1 MYFGDHIMDKI
12 STQWKSSKLMI
23 LYLLIAVIA
32 FGIVCIWR
40 IPQYTD
46 VLGWDEGLYMQN
58 GLLFATKLQKAWGPI
73 YGAWYY
79 FLHFFQSHPLYLYL
93 LNFQL
98 LTILP
103 GILFYAYWVRLGIRP
118 LIAAIVAMFYMA
130 SHINFY
136 SWPKISL
143 FTATVVAFTFLVSTF
158 FKRRLD
164 QIIIIAGG
172 IIVASYMRPEL
183 YLAYLLLFFIVVFL
197 ITRSLIKK
205 IKIEKITWGLL
216 GLLLVGTLGL
226 QKWLGNPLFN
236 FEGEGGRAVAAF
248 GQHFAYN
255 YTIWND
261 LRPDRW
267 QLHAG
272 IILKEVFGD
281 INNIGEAIKANPA
294 PIYKH
299 FTFNFTHYLENVWK
313 FYTDIF
319 LPETIFH
326 LKEIPRTIILGL
338 ILISI
343 FIFKKFSFSQ
353 WWSAIKDRAWDI
365 VLLAI
370 VVSPTFISVIVIF
383 PREHY
388 MVLQLIFSLTIILML
403 SYGFTGWRNVVEN
416 RNRIGIVS
424 ALVILLVW
432 LAPSAKDR
440 PYFDNFREPK
450 GNFNVQAAKVLEKF
464 TPLKDTVAISE
475 NEGGI
480 ICFIPPALSQH
491 YKWTPAV
498 WKEDVNFEKIADSL
512 HTQMYYV
519 TPLMIYDDRYLY
531 DTEWQDFTKNYESK
545 GYKKVSIAEEWYFLY
560 DTTAVKY
567 QP

>member
-1 MYFGDHIMDKI
+1 MF
-12 STQWKSSKLMI
+12 

-32 FGIVCIWR
+32 FGIICVWR
-40 IPQYTD
+40 IPEFTD

-73 YGAWYY
+73 YAAWYY
-79 FLHFFQSHPLYLYL
+79 FLHFFQSHPLNLYL
-93 LNFQL
+93 LNFQV
-98 LTILP
+98 LTVVP
-103 GILFYAYWVRLGIRP
+103 GVLFYIYWTRIGIRP
-118 LIAAIVAMFYMA
+118 LVSAVIAMFYIA

-143 FTATVVAFTFLVSTF
+143 FTTTLIALTFVVSTF
-158 FKRRLD
+158 FKRRID
-164 QIIIIAGG
+164 QVIIIAGG
-172 IIVASYMRPEL
+172 VIFASYMRPEL
-183 YLAYLLLFFIVVFL
+183 YLGYLLLFI
-197 ITRSLIKK
+197 IIISLLVYQLFKK
-205 IKIEKITWGLL
+205 IKIEKFTWALFVIL
-216 GLLLVGTLGL
+216 IIGTVGL

-267 QLHAG
+267 QLHAD
-272 IILKEVFGD
+272 IIIKEVFGD
-281 INNIGEAIKANPA
+281 VANIGDAIKANPA
-294 PIYKH
+294 PIYHH
-299 FTFNFTHYLENVWK
+299 FAYNFTHYLENVWK

-319 LPETIFH
+319 LPESIFK

-338 ILISI
+338 VLIAL
-343 FIFKKFSFSQ
+343 FALKMFSFKN
-353 WWSAIKDRAWDI
+353 WWTKFKSHGWDWL
-365 VLLAI
+365 LLAI

-388 MVLQLIFSLTIILML
+388 MVLQLILLLTLILTL
-403 SYGFTGWRNVVEN
+403 SYGFTGWKNPVATRE
-416 RNRIGIVS
+416 RLGLVS
-424 ALVILLVW
+424 IFVFLLII
-432 LAPSAKDR
+432 LAPSAKSR

-450 GNFNVQAAKVLEKF
+450 GNFNARAAKVLEKF

-480 ICFIPPALSQH
+480 ICFIPQDKAIH

-498 WKEDVNFEKIADSL
+498 WKKTSFEHFADSL
-512 HTQMYYV
+512 KTQMYYV
-519 TPLMIYDDRYLY
+519 TPLFLYDDRYLF
-531 DTEWQDFTKNYESK
+531 DPEWQKFLTDYPDR
-545 GYKKVSIAEEWYFLY
+545 GYKKVMVADEWYFLY
-560 DTTAVKY
+560 DTAAVKFN
-567 QP
+567 P